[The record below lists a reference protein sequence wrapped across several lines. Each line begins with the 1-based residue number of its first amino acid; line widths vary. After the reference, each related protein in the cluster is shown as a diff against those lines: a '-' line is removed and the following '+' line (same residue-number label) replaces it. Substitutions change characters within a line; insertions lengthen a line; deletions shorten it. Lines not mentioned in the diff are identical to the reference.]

1 MLQPKLSLK
10 VSQRQALTPGLVQMV
25 SVLALNKLELREM
38 INTEMIEN
46 PVLEELEENVSTLEE
61 RAAAEGDRERSAE
74 EVAAEAERVDKDP
87 FDEIDF
93 GSYFQD
99 YLDPGFRTTS
109 NFEEYDKPSFE
120 HFLAQPGTL
129 TDHLMWQ
136 LGSLNL
142 TAKVRAAA
150 ELIIGN
156 LNEDGYLTATDEE
169 LADLLRRP
177 VAPPRAEPIPFERG
191 IQERGL
197 QDRSLHDRGLQD
209 CAFKGGFREA
219 SFRHHLSRQ
228 AVMEESAIGIAED
241 ASANDRG
248 TPGAIAGPGRAS
260 FALDITDI
268 AAAASARA
276 SASVAV
282 VKSALAVVHQLDPI
296 GVGARDLRECLL
308 LQIAAQQREAML
320 VLRRNAKR
328 ARAAARSEDDTDA
341 PEFAA
346 AALEELVREA
356 GPGNQRNGAGSEA
369 NIFEIATHIVSHC
382 LALLQKKDM
391 RELTRACGHSAAQVQ
406 AAVDFIRTLDP
417 RPGQRYNQSET
428 RLIEPD
434 VAFVKRDG
442 QYVVLMNDEE
452 MPTLR
457 LNQGYRKMLRQKQTE
472 KDVREYVK
480 ERYKSAIQLL
490 RNIEQRKNTIVRTCE
505 VIVRRQADFL
515 EHGESALRPMMIK
528 EVAEEIGVHPSTVS
542 RAVANKYVHTTQGVY
557 ELRFFF
563 SEGVNGP
570 EGGDLPLVLLK
581 RKVKK
586 LIEDED
592 PRKPLTDDQLAAELQ
607 RQGIQVT
614 RRTVAK
620 YREDMQ
626 IPSTHQRRVR

>member
-1 MLQPKLSLK
+1 MLQPRLNLK

-46 PVLEELEENVSTLEE
+46 PVLEEVDEAVTTLEE
-61 RAAAEGDRERSAE
+61 RAGMEGDRERSAE
-74 EVAAEAERVDKDP
+74 EVAAESERVEKDP

-99 YLDPGFRTTS
+99 YLDPGFRTAS

-120 HFLAQPGTL
+120 NFLSQPSTL
-129 TDHLMWQ
+129 TDHLTWQ
-136 LGSLNL
+136 LGALNL

-150 ELIIGN
+150 DLIVGN
-156 LNEDGYLTATDEE
+156 LNEDGYLTASEEE
-169 LADLLRRP
+169 LVDLLQQ
-177 VAPPRAEPIPFERG
+177 PRMPLRTEPIPFERG
-191 IQERGL
+191 M
-197 QDRSLHDRGLQD
+197 
-209 CAFKGGFREA
+209 KGRPARTVADALAEFELEPEWLVEPE
-219 SFRHHLSRQ
+219 SS
-228 AVMEESAIGIAED
+228 ESASSHAPA
-241 ASANDRG
+241 ASHA
-248 TPGAIAGPGRAS
+248 
-260 FALDITDI
+260 FDI
-268 AAAASARA
+268 AAAAHGHRSGTLETLHA
-276 SASVAV
+276 
-282 VKSALAVVHQLDPI
+282 ALAVVQQLDPI

-308 LQIAAQQREAML
+308 LQTAAQQRDAAL
-320 VLRRNAKR
+320 VLKRNQISARQIQLDAEEREVEDVIACDSLDGPMAEPELSR
-328 ARAAARSEDDTDA
+328 AN
-341 PEFAA
+341 
-346 AALEELVREA
+346 V
-356 GPGNQRNGAGSEA
+356 
-369 NIFEIATHIVSHC
+369 FEVATRIVSSC

-391 RELTRACGHSAAQVQ
+391 RELTKSCGATAAQVQ
-406 AAVDFIRTLDP
+406 AAVEFIRTLDP

-442 QYVVLMNDEE
+442 EYVVLMNDEE

-472 KDVREYVK
+472 KEVREYVK

-586 LIEDED
+586 LIEEEDE
-592 PRKPLTDDQLAAELQ
+592 RKPLTDDQLAAELQ

>member
-1 MLQPKLSLK
+1 MLLQPKLNLK
-10 VSQRQALTPGLVQMV
+10 VSQRQVLTPGLVQMV
-25 SVLALNKLELREM
+25 SVLALNKLELKEM
-38 INTEMIEN
+38 INTEMVEN
-46 PVLEELEENVSTLEE
+46 PVLEELEETAVSLEE
-61 RAAAEGDRERSAE
+61 RAGLEGDRERSAE
-74 EVAAEAERVDKDP
+74 DVAAASEKVEKDP

-99 YLDPGFRTTS
+99 YLDPGFRTAS

-120 HFLAQPGTL
+120 NFLSQPSTL
-129 TDHLMWQ
+129 SDHLAWQ
-136 LGSLNL
+136 LGSLTL
-142 TAKVRAAA
+142 SPEVEAAA
-150 ELIIGN
+150 ELVVGN
-156 LNEDGYLTATDEE
+156 LNENGYLTASDEE
-169 LADLLRRP
+169 LARLLVQFKDP
-177 VAPPRAEPIPFERG
+177 GQPEPIPFERG
-191 IQERGL
+191 ARINGVLRWDELRQ
-197 QDRSLHDRGLQD
+197 
-209 CAFKGGFREA
+209 KGDGEG
-219 SFRHHLSRQ
+219 
-228 AVMEESAIGIAED
+228 VAED
-241 ASANDRG
+241 F
-248 TPGAIAGPGRAS
+248 PVE
-260 FALDITDI
+260 I
-268 AAAASARA
+268 AAGLDEEMQAALTAVQEARA
-276 SASVAV
+276 IVNY
-282 VKSALAVVHQLDPI
+282 LDPV

-308 LQIAAQQREAML
+308 IQISAQQGEAAI
-320 VLRRNAKR
+320 VLRRRQMVAVH
-328 ARAAARSEDDTDA
+328 RAAYHEHDGYEAEDA
-341 PEFAA
+341 IEPASPENGSGREDVFSIAA
-346 AALEELVREA
+346 HVV
-356 GPGNQRNGAGSEA
+356 
-369 NIFEIATHIVSHC
+369 THC

-391 RELTRACGHSAAQVQ
+391 RELTRSCGKTADEVN

-434 VAFVKRDG
+434 VAFVKRDDL
-442 QYVVLMNDEE
+442 YVVVVNEE
-452 MPTLR
+452 DMPTLR
-457 LNQGYRKMLRQKQTE
+457 LNQGYRKMLQQKQTE
-472 KDVREYVK
+472 KDVKEYVK

-505 VIVRRQADFL
+505 VIVRRQTEFL
-515 EHGESALRPMMIK
+515 EHGVNALKPMMIK

-542 RAVANKYVHTTQGVY
+542 RAVANKYVHTSQGVF

-592 PRKPLTDDQLAAELQ
+592 ERKPLTDDQLAAELQ